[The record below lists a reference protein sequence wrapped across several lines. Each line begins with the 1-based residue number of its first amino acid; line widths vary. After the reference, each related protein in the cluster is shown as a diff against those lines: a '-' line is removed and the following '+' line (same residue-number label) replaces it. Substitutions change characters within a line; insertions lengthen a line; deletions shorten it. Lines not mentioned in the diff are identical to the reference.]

1 MRQFNTNLIIIKV
14 VALTMLTTLA
24 LCLLIRAGIS
34 DSQARA
40 VERQALLDQAQH
52 FKTHPL
58 VVNGCETDLECERL
72 DDMLA
77 VIHASYE

>member
-1 MRQFNTNLIIIKV
+1 MRQFNINPIIIKA
-14 VALTMLTTLA
+14 VALSAVVTLA
-24 LCLLIRAGIS
+24 LCVLIRVGVS
-34 DSQARA
+34 DYQARA
-40 VERQALLDQAQH
+40 VERQVILDQAQH

-58 VVNGCETDLECERL
+58 VVNGCDTDLECERL

>member
-1 MRQFNTNLIIIKV
+1 MNTSTNPIIIKV
-14 VALTMLTTLA
+14 VALAAVVTLA